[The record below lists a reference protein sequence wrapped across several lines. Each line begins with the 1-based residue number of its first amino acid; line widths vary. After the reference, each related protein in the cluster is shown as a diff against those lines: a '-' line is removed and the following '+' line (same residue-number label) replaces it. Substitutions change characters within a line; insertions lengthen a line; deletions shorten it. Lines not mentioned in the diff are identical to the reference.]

1 MKYHFELDFK
11 LSAGQDLEEVVG
23 RLGEAG
29 CTDATP
35 GIGVAGEIA
44 LTFTREAP
52 SAQQA
57 ITSAIADVKRAVP
70 DAELIEAGPDLV
82 GLTDIAQFVSV
93 TRQNM
98 RKLMLNNRND
108 FPAPVH
114 GGTTMIWH
122 LAPVLEWLLARGY
135 SIEPGLIDV
144 ARMTRQVNLV
154 KELQNLE
161 PTLENRLRALLAPPK
176 HVRESKESAPAARR
190 SDVPRAAQAR

>member
-1 MKYHFELDFK
+1 MKYHFELVFK
-11 LSAGQDLEEVVG
+11 LVNADQDMEEVVE
-23 RLGEAG
+23 RLGGAG

-44 LTFTREAP
+44 LTFTREAV

-57 ITSAIADVKRAVP
+57 IMSAIADAKRAIP

-82 GLTDIAQFVSV
+82 GLTDIAQLVGV

-98 RKLMLNNRND
+98 RKLMLNNRSD
-108 FPAPVH
+108 FPATVH

-122 LAPVLEWLLARGY
+122 LAPILEWLLARGY
-135 SIEPGLIDV
+135 SIEPGLLDV

-154 KELQNLE
+154 KELQYLE
-161 PTLENRLRALLAPPK
+161 PSLEKRIRALLASPRRRVAAK
-176 HVRESKESAPAARR
+176 QADYSAA
-190 SDVPRAAQAR
+190 